1 LTKKAAH
8 IAAFFNSTK
17 KDIISIIGNFVC
29 MNDPANRSAKIA
41 ILDLYNGHP
50 NEGMRC
56 IHQLINEFAAS
67 NQMVLT
73 ADIFD
78 VRQKEEVPD
87 LSYDLYI
94 STGGPGSPFEGEGKK
109 WELLYFDWL
118 EQILQFNLNAAE
130 GNAKHVLFICHS
142 FQMACRYFKV
152 GNVCKRKS
160 TSFGVFPV
168 HRMPNTSDETLFEGL
183 KDPFYVVDSR
193 DYQVIQPDFKQLKSL
208 GARILCIEKERPH
221 VPLERAI
228 MAIRFNEHMVGTQ
241 FHPEADA
248 IGMSMY
254 LQREDKKNTVIENH
268 GFEKWK
274 NMIEHLED
282 PDKILWTYQHIFSNF
297 FSGALQ
303 STNTYI

>member
-1 LTKKAAH
+1 
-8 IAAFFNSTK
+8 
-17 KDIISIIGNFVC
+17 
-29 MNDPANRSAKIA
+29 MNDTGARSVKLA

-67 NQMVLT
+67 HQIVFT
-73 ADIFD
+73 TDIFD

-94 STGGPGSPFEGEGKK
+94 STGGPGSPFEGEGLL
-109 WELLYFDWL
+109 WEEKYFEWL
-118 EQILQFNLNAAE
+118 QKVLEWNQLNE
-130 GNAKHVLFICHS
+130 ENAPKHVLFICHS
-142 FQMACRYFKV
+142 FQMACRFFEV
-152 GNVCKRKS
+152 GHVCKRKS

-168 HRMPNTSDETLFEGL
+168 HRMPNTSDEILFDGL

-193 DYQVIQPDFKQLKSL
+193 DYQVIQPEFKKLKSI
-208 GARILCIEKERPH
+208 GGRILCIEKERPH

-228 MAIRFNEHMVGTQ
+228 MAIRFNKYMVGTQ

-254 LQREDKKNTVIENH
+254 LQREDKKTTVIENH

-274 NMIEHLED
+274 SMIEHLED

-297 FSGALQ
+297 FSLSLQ
-303 STNTYI
+303 SINAFI